1 MSFAY
6 STSLMASSY
15 IVLMDDLIESTS
27 SETNTLTRCLIKKKL
42 NFFMFQ
48 INHAFQNNNAVS

>member
-27 SETNTLTRCLIKKKL
+27 SETNTRCLIKKNIK
-42 NFFMFQ
+42 FFY
-48 INHAFQNNNAVS
+48 VPD